1 MSSKRKDNHN
11 ATAEVECLENK
22 TNNETDKKCFSAYLL
37 NFFLFSS
44 SSPISF
50 NNVAMLA
57 LDCSL
62 LRFKPF
68 PLIIYDRS
76 DLLSAKCMHSNA
88 SSMPFVNSSMSF
100 ERWSSCLSV
109 SLFSF
114 LRFSM
119 ELIFQMWT
127 FKNSYPWICY
137 LNGVRVLARSPG
149 LPFNSIF
156 PVVGLVWISQLCLNN
171 IFWNQRNVYQERA
184 AITYLG

>member
-68 PLIIYDRS
+68 PLITYDRS
-76 DLLSAKCMHSNA
+76 DFLSAKRMHSNPL
-88 SSMPFVNSSMSF
+88 SSIIAIAFSNCFTFVFNLSMSF
-100 ERWSSCLSV
+100 KRCSSCLSV
-109 SLFSF
+109 SLLSFYFSSDGADISDVNF
-114 LRFSM
+114 ESAIGSVILM
-119 ELIFQMWT
+119 V
-127 FKNSYPWICY
+127 Y
-137 LNGVRVLARSPG
+137 G
-149 LPFNSIF
+149 FN
-156 PVVGLVWISQLCLNN
+156 L
-171 IFWNQRNVYQERA
+171 
-184 AITYLG
+184 